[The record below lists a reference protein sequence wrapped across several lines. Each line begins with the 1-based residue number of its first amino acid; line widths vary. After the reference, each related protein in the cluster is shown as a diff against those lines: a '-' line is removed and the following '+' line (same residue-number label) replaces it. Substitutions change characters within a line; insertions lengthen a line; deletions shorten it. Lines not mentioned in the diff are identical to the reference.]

1 MRRNSILLSAYQKF
15 FTGRPTTAI
24 ARDLLGKL
32 VRYQGPDGVTAGY
45 IVECEAYLGENDSA
59 SHAFN
64 GRRTSYSESLYGQ
77 PGNIYLYQIRAHYC
91 FDIVVQDAEEPQGVL
106 LRGMEPAQGQGLM
119 VKHRGMTGFNISNG
133 PAKLVQAL
141 GIHSRQLDG
150 QPMEGNR
157 LSVDLNHFKIPREIT
172 AGPRVGVNLAG
183 KDGKKPWRFYVA
195 GNPYVSG
202 LRKREMDLEKHG
214 WRD

>member
-1 MRRNSILLSAYQKF
+1 MLSEYQQF
-15 FTGRPTTAI
+15 FTGRPTIAI
-24 ARDLLGKL
+24 AHDLLGKM

-64 GRRTSYSESLYGQ
+64 GRRTNYSESLYGQ
-77 PGNIYLYQIRAHYC
+77 PGNIYLYQIRGHYC
-91 FDIVVQDAEEPQGVL
+91 FDIVVQDAEEPQGIL
-106 LRGMEPAQGQGLM
+106 LRGMEPAVGEKIM
-119 VKHRGMTGFNISNG
+119 EHHRGMNGYAVANG

-141 GIHSRQLDG
+141 GIHSRELDG

-157 LSVDLNHFKIPREIT
+157 LTVDLDQYKIPREIIT
-172 AGPRVGVNLAG
+172 SARVGVNLAG
-183 KDGKKPWRFYVA
+183 KDGKKPRRFYVA
-195 GNPYVSG
+195 GNPFVSG
-202 LRKREMDLEKHG
+202 MHKRGMDLENYG